1 MTTERQAV
9 INWADVRTFTR
20 NADTGALRFFIFT
33 LSPEHKVA
41 TLITAREHLEEVCAE
56 LAKCPRLAFDTESN
70 GFYAYKERVCL
81 VQISSPTEDYIVD
94 PIAIPDL
101 SALGPLFADPKIEK
115 LFHAGEYDV
124 LCLKRDYGFTFSNL
138 YDTMIAARVLGIKEL
153 GLAAAIERHFGL
165 VISKKLQRADWGK
178 RPLTQEMIRYAQG
191 DTHYLMELADAQKK
205 ALVEKE
211 RWGDAVEAF
220 RELERLEPN
229 VKTFD
234 PEGYW
239 KLVGRSEIG
248 GRAMAALKEIW
259 LYREQQAASRDRAP
273 FRVMPE
279 DLMTRV
285 AEAMP
290 ETKEALAAVK
300 GMTPYILE
308 RFGAG
313 LLACVERGR
322 AAEPLTRPVQA
333 ARQRMPE
340 EEWKLFEALRA
351 WRKERA
357 EKDGVEPVV
366 VLSSDSLRQVA
377 AHAARRIG
385 DPLAPLSELKK
396 TRYGD
401 DVRRVVNSQLSG
413 DKSPG

>member
-1 MTTERQAV
+1 MSHEQH
-9 INWADVRTFTR
+9 D
-20 NADTGALRFFIFT
+20 
-33 LSPEHKVA
+33 A

-56 LAKCPRLAFDTESN
+56 LSKCDRLAFDTESN

-94 PIAIPDL
+94 PIAAPDL

-124 LCLKRDYGFTFSNL
+124 LCLKRDYGFSFANL
-138 YDTMIAARVLGIKEL
+138 YDTMISARTLGIKEL
-153 GLAAAIERHFGL
+153 GLAAAIERHFGI
-165 VISKKLQRADWGK
+165 VISKKLQRADWGR
-178 RPLTQEMIRYAQG
+178 RPLTPEMLRYAQG
-191 DTHYLMELADAQKK
+191 DTHYLMRIADEQKK
-205 ALVEKE
+205 ALRQKDLLE
-211 RWGDAVEAF
+211 DAQEAF
-220 RELERLEPN
+220 RELENLQPVVRA
-229 VKTFD
+229 FD

-239 KLVGRSEIG
+239 KLIGRQDFSPAATG
-248 GRAMAALKEIW
+248 ALKEIW
-259 LYREQQAASRDRAP
+259 LYREQQAQSRDRAP

-279 DLMTRV
+279 DLMARI
-285 AEAMP
+285 AQALP

-300 GMTPYILE
+300 GMSPYILE

-322 AAEPLTRPVQA
+322 AAPPAARPPA
-333 ARQRMPE
+333 APRQRMPD
-340 EEWKLFEALRA
+340 EEWRLYEALRA

-366 VLSSDSLRQVA
+366 ILSGDSLRQIA
-377 AHAARRIG
+377 AHGARAGG
-385 DPLAPLSELKK
+385 DPLTPLSELKK

-401 DVRRVVNSQLSG
+401 DIRRVVDAQRAAKPS
-413 DKSPG
+413 

>member
-1 MTTERQAV
+1 MP
-9 INWADVRTFTR
+9 N
-20 NADTGALRFFIFT
+20 
-33 LSPEHKVA
+33 EHIDA
-41 TLITAREHLEEVCAE
+41 TLITAREHLEEVCVE

-81 VQISSPTEDYIVD
+81 VQISSPTEDFIVD

-101 SALGPLFADPKIEK
+101 AALGPLFADPKIEK

-124 LCLKRDYGFTFSNL
+124 LCLKRDYGFTFANL

-165 VISKKLQRADWGK
+165 VISKKLQRADWGR
-178 RPLTQEMIRYAQG
+178 RPLTQEMLRYAQG
-191 DTHYLMELADAQKK
+191 DTHFLMRVADAQKK
-205 ALVEKE
+205 ALVEKGL
-211 RWGDAVEAF
+211 WGDASEAF
-220 RELERLEPN
+220 RDLERLEPN

-234 PEGYW
+234 PEGFW
-239 KLVGRSEIG
+239 KLVGRQELG
-248 GRAMAALKEIW
+248 GSALAALKEIW

-279 DLMTRV
+279 DLMTRI
-285 AEAMP
+285 AQAMP

-300 GMTPYILE
+300 GMSPYILE

-322 AAEPLTRPVQA
+322 AAAPLTRPTA
-333 ARQRMPE
+333 APRQRMPE
-340 EEWKLFEALRA
+340 DEWKLFEALRA

-366 VLSSDSLRQVA
+366 VMSSESLRQIA
-377 AHAARRIG
+377 AHGSRPGG
-385 DPLAPLSELKK
+385 DPLAPLSDLKK

-401 DVRRVVNSQLSG
+401 DVRRVVATVLPA
-413 DKSPG
+413 KPPA